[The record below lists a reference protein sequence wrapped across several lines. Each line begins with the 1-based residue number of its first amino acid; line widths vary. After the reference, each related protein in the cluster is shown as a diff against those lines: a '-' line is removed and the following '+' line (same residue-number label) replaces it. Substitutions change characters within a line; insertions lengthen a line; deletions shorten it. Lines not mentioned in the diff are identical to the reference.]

1 MGFKLLTKRL
11 QVTHVTHCAT
21 PSLILYREASLRY
34 QINFRTMCILKSVLS
49 ILVLIQQTLTDHKI
63 LTLTSGYIK
72 INTLCWIYGI
82 NLWPIINILLL
93 KHLFLISKVSHCGV
107 GDYLVYLS
115 NLQKSWLQTLSDSPQ
130 WVQNMADIASNF
142 WVFSPWYGV
151 GTASES
157 VNMASNLQHLNSA
170 NLGRR

>member
-1 MGFKLLTKRL
+1 MGLKLLTKRL
-11 QVTHVTHCAT
+11 RVTHVTHCAT
-21 PSLILYREASLRY
+21 PPLILYREASLRY

-93 KHLFLISKVSHCGV
+93 KHLFLISKVSHCWCRWLFSFFIKLTKE
-107 GDYLVYLS
+107 LVTDTVRLS
-115 NLQKSWLQTLSDSPQ
+115 T
-130 WVQNMADIASNF
+130 
-142 WVFSPWYGV
+142 V
-151 GTASES
+151 GTE
-157 VNMASNLQHLNSA
+157 H
-170 NLGRR
+170 GRHCF